1 MSSTT
6 TTTAA
11 AVAGAPPHAQI
22 LPDDGLAGTLVGR
35 IWRPAALP
43 GELPGPAVVALR
55 PEGVFDLSQ
64 HFPTMSTL
72 LEAPSPAQAVQG
84 APGQRVC
91 GVADLLA
98 NSQLGARDSQ
108 RPWLLAPCDLQV
120 VKAAG
125 VTFAASLIERVIEE
139 QARGDASRAQAL
151 RSQVVSLIG
160 ESLADIRPGSAQ
172 AMALKALLQQKGLW
186 SQYLEVGIG
195 PDAEVFTKAPVLAS
209 VGTGEDIGI
218 RADSAWNN
226 PEPEVVLAVN
236 SRGDIVGATLGN
248 DVNLRD
254 IEGRSALLLGKA
266 KDNNA
271 SCAIGPFIRLFDA
284 GFGLDQVRH
293 ETVNLHVAGPEGFE
307 LRGINTMASIS
318 RDPADLVAQTL
329 AAHQYPDGFML
340 FLGTLFAPIED
351 RDQPGGGFTHKL
363 GDVVTIQSAW
373 LGALHNCVAHSE
385 SAPPWRFGLRAFM
398 ANLAGRGLLQ
408 GRAL

>member
-1 MSSTT
+1 MSEV
-6 TTTAA
+6 TAA
-11 AVAGAPPHAQI
+11 TLAGAVKHVQV

-35 IWRPAALP
+35 VWVGGA
-43 GELPGPAVVALR
+43 LPGPAVAALR
-55 PEGVFDLSQ
+55 PEGVFDLSE
-64 HFPTMSTL
+64 HYPTMSTL
-72 LEAPSPAQAVQG
+72 LDTEHPAEAARR
-84 APGQRVC
+84 APGRRLCSV
-91 GVADLLA
+91 DELLA
-98 NSQLGARDSQ
+98 NSLPGTRNETL
-108 RPWLLAPCDLQV
+108 PWLLAPCDLQV

-139 QARGDASRAQAL
+139 QARGDASRAQGL
-151 RSQVVSLIG
+151 RNQVIELIG
-160 ESLADIRPGSAQ
+160 ESLADIRPGSSQ

-209 VGTGEDIGI
+209 VGCGEDIGI
-218 RADSAWNN
+218 RADSDWNN

-271 SCAIGPFIRLFDA
+271 SCAIGPFIRLFDV
-284 GFGLDQVRH
+284 GFGLDEVRR
-293 ETVNLHVAGPEGFE
+293 ETVHLRVAGADGFE
-307 LRGINTMASIS
+307 LRGINTMSSIS

-363 GDVVTIQSAW
+363 GDVVTIRSAW
-373 LGALHNCVAHSE
+373 LGGLHNRVTHSE
-385 SAPPWRFGLRAFM
+385 TAAPWCFGLRAFIG
-398 ANLAGRGLLQ
+398 NLAERGLLQ

>member
-1 MSSTT
+1 MSD
-6 TTTAA
+6 TTAA
-11 AVAGAPPHAQI
+11 AVAGAATHAHI

-35 IWRPAALP
+35 AWIDGSP
-43 GELPGPAVVALR
+43 PGPAVVVLR
-55 PEGVFDLSQ
+55 ADGVYDLSQ
-64 HFPTMSTL
+64 HYPTMSTL
-72 LEAPSPAQAVQG
+72 LDTPRPAEAAQA
-84 APGQRVC
+84 APGLYLCSVLE
-91 GVADLLA
+91 LLA
-98 NSQLGARDSQ
+98 NSQPGLHGQRDTARP
-108 RPWLLAPCDLQV
+108 RLLAPCDLQV

-139 QARGDASRAQAL
+139 QARGDASRAQGL
-151 RSQVVSLIG
+151 RSQVIGLIG
-160 ESLADIRPGSAQ
+160 DSLADIRPGSEQ
-172 AMALKALLQQKGLW
+172 AMALKALLQHKGLW

-284 GFGLDQVRH
+284 SFGLDQVRS
-293 ETVNLHVAGPEGFE
+293 ETVHLRVAGADGYE

-318 RDPADLVAQTL
+318 RDPVDLVAQTL

-363 GDVVTIQSAW
+363 GDVVTIHSAW
-373 LGALHNCVAHSE
+373 LGALHNTVTHSE
-385 SAPPWRFGLRAFM
+385 TAPPWRFGLRAFIT
-398 ANLAGRGLLQ
+398 NLAARGLLHN
-408 GRAL
+408 AVL